1 MMNPKPWRATLALS
15 GGGARGIAHLGAIEE
30 LLYGGLAVERVVGV
44 SIGSLAGAMF
54 AFEPDIIRVQQK
66 TREYL
71 RSPEFLQ
78 HQKNLF
84 GAHQGPVEKPEGNL
98 RAGYHRI
105 ADFVRANRMLY
116 RGARRSSLLPG
127 TLLESV
133 VSRLLPNADIADAA
147 VPLSIVAVDLH
158 TGLPVV
164 FDKGPVRLAVRASA
178 SVPGIFPPV
187 PYEGRLLSDIGGFS
201 TMPLRVART
210 YGPETVVA
218 VDVDGRLK
226 PMTDSPT
233 ALEVLVRMI
242 DIGSVM
248 FREHLREEAD
258 LSVLPDVKDVPW
270 FDFRLADAMMEAGR
284 VAARTALRD
293 FVPPRG
299 WLKRFFMKRHRL
311 GIG

>member
-1 MMNPKPWRATLALS
+1 MNPKPWRATLALS

-30 LLYGGLAVERVVGV
+30 LLYAGLTVERIVGV

-84 GAHQGPVEKPEGNL
+84 GANQEPLNRPEGNL

-105 ADFVRANRMLY
+105 ADFLRANRMLY

-133 VSRLLPNADIADAA
+133 VNRLLPNADIADAL

-158 TGLPVV
+158 TGQPVV
-164 FDKGPVRLAVRASA
+164 FDKGPVRLAVRASG
-178 SVPGIFPPV
+178 SVPGIFPPI

-210 YGPETVVA
+210 YRPETVVA
-218 VDVDGRLK
+218 VNVDGRLK
-226 PMTDSPT
+226 PMTESPT
-233 ALEVLVRMI
+233 ALEVLIRMI

-258 LSVLPDVKDVPW
+258 LSILPDVKDVAW
-270 FDFRLADAMMEAGR
+270 FDFRMADAMVEAGR
-284 VAARTALRD
+284 AAARTALQN
-293 FVPPRG
+293 FTPPRN
-299 WLKRFFMKRHRL
+299 WLRRIFVKRRSV